1 MRIQSLILSVVAS
14 VIFVALGTI
23 AGMAAYLSRH
33 ANESSVARGVPVA
46 VAAKPIERGCRD
58 CGVVVAVKQVEL
70 KGRTAKTVSQY
81 EVRVRMS
88 DGSMRTVTYHS
99 APAWKAGDRVRL
111 QNGRVVG

>member
-1 MRIQSLILSVVAS
+1 MRIQSLILSAVAS
-14 VIFVALGTI
+14 VLFVAMGTI
-23 AGMAAYLSRH
+23 AGLAAYLSRS
-33 ANESSVARGVPVA
+33 ANEGSEARAVPVA
-46 VAAKPIERGCRD
+46 VAAKPIDRGCRD

-70 KGRTAKTVSQY
+70 KGRTAKAASQY

-88 DGSMRTVTYHS
+88 DGSTRTVTYSS

>member
-1 MRIQSLILSVVAS
+1 MRIQSLILSTVVS
-14 VIFVALGTI
+14 VLFVAMGTI
-23 AGMAAYLSRH
+23 AGLAAYLSRS
-33 ANESSVARGVPVA
+33 ANEGSEARAVPVA
-46 VAAKPIERGCRD
+46 VAAKPIDRACRD

-70 KGRTAKTVSQY
+70 KGRTAKAASQY

-88 DGSMRTVTYHS
+88 DGSTRTVTYSS

>member
-1 MRIQSLILSVVAS
+1 MRIQSLILSTVAS
-14 VIFVALGTI
+14 VLFVALGTI

-33 ANESSVARGVPVA
+33 ASEGPEGRPVPVA
-46 VAAKPIERGCRD
+46 VAAKPIDRGCRD

-70 KGRTAKTVSQY
+70 KGKTAKPSSQY

-88 DGSMRTVTYHS
+88 DGSMRTVTYNN

>member
-23 AGMAAYLSRH
+23 AGIAAHLSRSS
-33 ANESSVARGVPVA
+33 NEAAESRGVPVA
-46 VAAKPIERGCRD
+46 VAAKPIDRGCRD
-58 CGVVVAVKQVEL
+58 CGVVVAVKEVEL
-70 KGRTAKTVSQY
+70 KGRTAKTARQY

-88 DGSMRTVTYHS
+88 DGSLRTVTYSS
-99 APAWKAGDRVRL
+99 APTWKAGDRVRL